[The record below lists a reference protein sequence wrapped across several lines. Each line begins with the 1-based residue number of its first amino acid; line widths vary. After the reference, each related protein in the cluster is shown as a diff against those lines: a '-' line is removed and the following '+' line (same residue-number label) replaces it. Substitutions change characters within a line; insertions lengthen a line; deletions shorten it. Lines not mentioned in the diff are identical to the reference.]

1 MPRSLFLLFYSFK
14 SCAVLTRSLM
24 CRDDHLA
31 LTNEGIPDWIIH
43 SHELHPAVLKEAI
56 GT

>member
-1 MPRSLFLLFYSFK
+1 
-14 SCAVLTRSLM
+14 M